1 MRDEIVEKVVH
12 KFYDRSQF
20 GITKYDTTLEQNNTD
35 NFFNHALEEAM
46 DLSLYLMKIMDVVKS
61 TPNDQE
67 LGAKIRQMV
76 M

>member
-1 MRDEIVEKVVH
+1 MRDEIVEKVVD
-12 KFYDRSQF
+12 KFYERSQT
-20 GITKYDTTLEQNNTD
+20 GITKYGTTLEQNNKD

-46 DLSLYLMKIMDVVKS
+46 DLSLYLMKIMEVVRS

>member
-1 MRDEIVEKVVH
+1 MRDEIVEKVVD
-12 KFYDRSQF
+12 KFYERSQT
-20 GITKYDTTLEQNNTD
+20 GITKYGTTLEGNNTD

>member
-1 MRDEIVEKVVH
+1 MRDEIVERVVH
-12 KFYDRSQF
+12 KFYERSQT
-20 GITKYDTTLEQNNTD
+20 GITKYGTTLEQNNKD
-35 NFFNHALEEAM
+35 NFFKHALEESM
-46 DLSLYLMKIMDVVKS
+46 DLSLYLMKIMEVVRS

>member
-1 MRDEIVEKVVH
+1 MRDGIVEKVVD
-12 KFYDRSQF
+12 KFYERSQT
-20 GITKYDTTLEQNNTD
+20 GITKYGTTLEQNNKD
-35 NFFNHALEEAM
+35 NFFNHALEESM
-46 DLSLYLMKIMDVVKS
+46 DLSLYLMKIMEVVRS